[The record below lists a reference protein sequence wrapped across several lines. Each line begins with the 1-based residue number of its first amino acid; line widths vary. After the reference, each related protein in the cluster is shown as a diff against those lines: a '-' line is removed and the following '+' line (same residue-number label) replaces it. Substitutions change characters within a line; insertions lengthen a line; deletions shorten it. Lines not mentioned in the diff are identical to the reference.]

1 MEIKLQKWG
10 NSFGIRIPKS
20 IITDLDIKENDLLDI
35 REEDKKLIIVKKEK
49 EKVSLLKLFQEYK
62 GENLTK
68 EFEWDEA
75 RGNEIW

>member
-35 REEDKKLIIVKKEK
+35 REEEKKQIIVKKEK